1 MFITERL
8 IWDSSWDYIWYLSHR
23 RPAKALV
30 SLRIH
35 AVSPEPSLFAHMK
48 YGSIRRVR
56 PKIRHLAPLDG
67 CACAFEEWVYGGRKV
82 PWSHD
87 KAHFGFRFLGQ
98 SRDVMHDRKRIIACY
113 LKCILASLSNQNVF
127 KVYPPSLATPTRTT
141 TETNTRNINFMMFP
155 LILLKTVK
163 FANLADDA
171 LMMCYS
177 PVLYTIVKYIN
188 RQYRYH

>member
-1 MFITERL
+1 M
-8 IWDSSWDYIWYLSHR
+8 
-23 RPAKALV
+23 
-30 SLRIH
+30 
-35 AVSPEPSLFAHMK
+35 
-48 YGSIRRVR
+48 
-56 PKIRHLAPLDG
+56 
-67 CACAFEEWVYGGRKV
+67 
-82 PWSHD
+82 
-87 KAHFGFRFLGQ
+87 AHFGFRFLGQ
-98 SRDVMHDRKRIIACY
+98 SRDVMHDRKRKIACY
-113 LKCILASLSNQNVF
+113 LKCILASLLNQNVF

-141 TETNTRNINFMMFP
+141 TKTNTRNINFMMFP